1 VTEKD
6 VLGVLILSHWK
17 QRRSY
22 MAKHCKAGRKLKC
35 LAKSTLDSI
44 QRYLLAVA
52 FVRDIKSIVGKSIL
66 AN

>member
-35 LAKSTLDSI
+35 LAKSYIRFNSKIL
-44 QRYLLAVA
+44 
-52 FVRDIKSIVGKSIL
+52 VGCCFCKRH
-66 AN
+66 